1 MTTHPR
7 DPQALRRLTGLVL
20 ALLVLWPL
28 LRLAQ
33 FSRTFGAIGHA
44 WECQLCARPINFGS
58 FELLQKQRR
67 KRQFD

>member
-33 FSRTFGAIGHA
+33 FSPSALFASDNLRVMGGFLRNFLPPEEIGRAHV
-44 WECQLCARPINFGS
+44 
-58 FELLQKQRR
+58 
-67 KRQFD
+67 